1 MFKVAEMAAQGTRI
15 IDATRI
21 SDGAYVTLKIVRSS
35 DNGKEVGI
43 ANFLSS
49 PELAADPHNHCV
61 PIYETFKMPDDDDIT
76 VLVMPLLRD
85 WRSPVLKT
93 VGEAMDMFGQLFEVK

>member
-1 MFKVAEMAAQGTRI
+1 MAAQGTRI

-85 WRSPVLKT
+85 WRSPC
-93 VGEAMDMFGQLFEVK
+93 